1 MEKLLETILSI
12 KVIGPVITVIIMFII
27 YKILK
32 RIIKKI
38 FSFKTSKI
46 KEKKQLTLMKFFI
59 NIARVICFIIA
70 IVIILGI
77 FGVNT
82 AALVTSLGAITVVL
96 GLALQ
101 DVLKDFIS
109 GIAFIFEDSYNVG
122 DWVTING
129 FKGEVISLGTKT
141 TRVRAYEGDV
151 LIINNARITEVI
163 NHTSANSLAIVD
175 VNVSYEED
183 ISRVEK
189 VLNELCLELKNKLT
203 TLKGEIELLGIEKL
217 DSSSVVFRIT
227 AEVESGSQYN
237 VQREIRKQVKLKLD
251 KNNITIP
258 YNQLVVHNER
268 V

>member
-1 MEKLLETILSI
+1 MEKILETVLSI
-12 KVIGPVITVIIMFII
+12 KVIGPVITIIVMFII
-27 YKILK
+27 YKIIK
-32 RIIKKI
+32 RIIKKV
-38 FSFKTSKI
+38 FSFKTNKI

-70 IVIILGI
+70 VVIILSI

-82 AALVTSLGAITVVL
+82 GALVTSLGAITVVL

-141 TRVRAYEGDV
+141 TRVRAYEGEI

-175 VNVSYEED
+175 VNVSYESD
-183 ISRVEK
+183 IDKVEK
-189 VLNELCLELKNKLT
+189 VLNELCLELENKLT
-203 TLKGEIELLGIEKL
+203 TLKGKVELLGIEKL

-227 AEVESGSQYN
+227 AEVEPGSQYG

-251 KNNITIP
+251 DNKITIP

-268 V
+268 I